1 MQGVAEQ
8 NTQAPQAEGGQDL
21 KEILQIRRNKL
32 FAMQEQGRDP
42 YQNVTFDAG
51 QKAREIA
58 ENFEELE
65 GKKVSVAG
73 RIMSRRGMG
82 KASFMDLRDVSG
94 QVQIYAKIDVM
105 GEEPYKT
112 FMASLDI
119 GDIVGVEGEAFRT
132 KRGEIS
138 VKADSITILS
148 KALLPLPEKYHGL
161 RDTDARYRQRYLDLI
176 MNPEV
181 RDVFTKRSKIISAVR
196 EYLDGDRKSV
206 V

>member
-105 GEEPYKT
+105 GE
-112 FMASLDI
+112 I
-119 GDIVGVEGEAFRT
+119 GRAHV
-132 KRGEIS
+132 
-138 VKADSITILS
+138 
-148 KALLPLPEKYHGL
+148 
-161 RDTDARYRQRYLDLI
+161 
-176 MNPEV
+176 
-181 RDVFTKRSKIISAVR
+181 
-196 EYLDGDRKSV
+196 
-206 V
+206 

>member
-138 VKADSITILS
+138 VKAAPIPNITRPIMRLRGNIHGGQH
-148 KALLPLPEKYHGL
+148 YHPFQG
-161 RDTDARYRQRYLDLI
+161 AAAFAGEVSWPAGYRRQI
-176 MNPEV
+176 PPA
-181 RDVFTKRSKIISAVR
+181 VFGSHY
-196 EYLDGDRKSV
+196 EP
-206 V
+206 

>member
-51 QKAREIA
+51 QKAREIV

-82 KASFMDLRDVSG
+82 KASFMDLV
-94 QVQIYAKIDVM
+94 
-105 GEEPYKT
+105 
-112 FMASLDI
+112 
-119 GDIVGVEGEAFRT
+119 
-132 KRGEIS
+132 
-138 VKADSITILS
+138 
-148 KALLPLPEKYHGL
+148 
-161 RDTDARYRQRYLDLI
+161 
-176 MNPEV
+176 
-181 RDVFTKRSKIISAVR
+181 
-196 EYLDGDRKSV
+196 
-206 V
+206 